1 MYCALAVCA
10 PIIFLLGCGS
20 GGAASSPGQTET
32 AAYEQDADAEENTGA
47 ADDGSAGAGQ
57 TNGDNAGSGDAGD
70 NSENSGTGG
79 SDADGNGSDTGGDR
93 SNAGG
98 SGSDADGQTG
108 GGRSTVTDILM
119 PEASG
124 GTTYQNDDGS
134 ITLDLSHTDQGYI
147 MIRDTN
153 DKKVQIQI
161 TNPTGEMY
169 PYPMNT
175 GDAYRTFPLTCGD
188 GGYSVRVLENISG
201 DQYAIGL
208 SQDFSVTLQDEF
220 RPFLYPNQYV
230 EYTADSDAVK
240 LGQKLSGEAADDL
253 GYVQNV
259 YNYVISNITYDTEM
273 AENLPV
279 NYIPDPDAT
288 LASGKGICFDYA
300 SLMTAMLRSQGVPTK
315 LVTGY
320 SGEAYHAWISVY
332 LKEQGWVDNIISFD
346 GKKWT
351 LVDPTLGANNDAKD
365 VAKYIGDG
373 KNYTVKYVY

>member
-1 MYCALAVCA
+1 MRWRTGRSIRLLMYCALAVCA
-10 PIIFLLGCGS
+10 PILFLYGCGS
-20 GGAASSPGQTET
+20 GGDTGASPGQQET
-32 AAYEQDADAEENTGA
+32 AACEQDGDAEGNAGA
-47 ADDGSAGAGQ
+47 AADGSAGTEQADGDQ
-57 TNGDNAGSGDAGD
+57 AESSDGGNNGTEGST
-70 NSENSGTGG
+70 TGG
-79 SDADGNGSDTGGDR
+79 PEA
-93 SNAGG
+93 
-98 SGSDADGQTG
+98 G

-124 GTTYQNDDGS
+124 ETTYQNDDGS
-134 ITLDLSHTDQGYI
+134 VTLDLSHTDQGYI

-332 LKEQGWVDNIISFD
+332 LKEQGWIDNIISFD

>member
-124 GTTYQNDDGS
+124 ETTYQNDDGS
-134 ITLDLSHTDQGYI
+134 VTLDLSHTDQGYI

-208 SQDFSVTLQDEF
+208 SQDFSVMLQDEF

>member
-124 GTTYQNDDGS
+124 ETTYQNDDGS
-134 ITLDLSHTDQGYI
+134 VTLDLSHTDQGYI

>member
-1 MYCALAVCA
+1 VTAAVQDGGESPSGGNDA
-10 PIIFLLGCGS
+10 DVGESPSGENDADVGESPSGGNDADVGESPSGKNSAGGRESSSDESGSDGGS
-20 GGAASSPGQTET
+20 GGRA
-32 AAYEQDADAEENTGA
+32 
-47 ADDGSAGAGQ
+47 
-57 TNGDNAGSGDAGD
+57 
-70 NSENSGTGG
+70 
-79 SDADGNGSDTGGDR
+79 
-93 SNAGG
+93 
-98 SGSDADGQTG
+98 
-108 GGRSTVTDILM
+108 TVTDILM

-124 GTTYQNDDGS
+124 DVTYQNDDGS
-134 ITLDLSHTDQGYI
+134 IMLDLSHTDQGYI

-153 DKKVQIQI
+153 DKTVQIQI

-169 PYPMNT
+169 PYPMET
-175 GDAYRTFPLTCGD
+175 GDAYRAFPLTCGD
-188 GGYSVRVLENISG
+188 GSYSVRVLENISG

-230 EYTADSDAVK
+230 DYALDSDVVA
-240 LGQKLSGEAADDL
+240 LGEQLSGEAGDDL

-259 YNYVISNITYDTEM
+259 YNYVIDHISYDTEM

-332 LKEQGWVDNIISFD
+332 LDEQGWVDNIISFD

-351 LVDPTLGANNDAKD
+351 LMDPTLGANNDAEA

-373 KNYTVKYVY
+373 TNYTVKYVY